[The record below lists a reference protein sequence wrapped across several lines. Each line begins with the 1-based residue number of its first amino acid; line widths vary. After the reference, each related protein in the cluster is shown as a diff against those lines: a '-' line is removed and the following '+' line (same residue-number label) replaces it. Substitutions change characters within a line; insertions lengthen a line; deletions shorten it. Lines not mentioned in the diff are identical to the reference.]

1 MTEWT
6 AGYVSDV
13 EYLPGFYR
21 EQSPVHLDLACLIG
35 GVQPPDRIGGM
46 TYCELGCGT
55 GLTTLLLAAANPAGR
70 FVGIDFNPAHIARGK
85 AMLQAAGL
93 ANVELIEAAFA
104 DLLEPGAPGLP
115 QFDYVT
121 LHGVYSW
128 ISAENRRAIVK
139 FLANHVKPGGLVY
152 VSYNAM
158 PGWMMGLPLQR
169 LMLEFAGLNPGR
181 SDRLA
186 EQALAFVAA
195 MQKAGARAIPDK
207 EIVERLE
214 REISSGK
221 LAYVAHEYLNQ
232 NWHPLYHADVA
243 RELAEAKLAY
253 VASATMLENYPELA
267 LSREQTDLL
276 NQVPDDI
283 VRESLRDYF
292 MARAFRRD
300 IFIRGS
306 RRLTAGRREA
316 ILSDMPL
323 GLFVP
328 PAKTKLEIAVPVG
341 EAKLEERLYGPAL
354 EALTHGVLTP
364 QEILSL
370 PAIKGK
376 TNGTATELVGMLLGS
391 GQAVALP
398 AMGASGAT
406 ARAFNR
412 AALAHAGDDGQT
424 KTALAA
430 PFSASGIHA
439 GLFEM
444 LAYRALAAGAPAE
457 IEGMVDAAWK
467 YLAARGDTLRKD
479 GKPIEN
485 AEDNRA
491 VLRQELTAV
500 LADTVPIWRRLGVI

>member
-35 GVQPPDRIGGM
+35 GVQPPDRVGGM
-46 TYCELGCGT
+46 AYCELGCGT
-55 GLTTLLLAAANPAGR
+55 GLTTLLLAAANPEGR
-70 FVGIDFNPAHIARGK
+70 FYGIDFNPAHIARGQ

-93 ANVELIEAAFA
+93 SNVELIEASFA
-104 DLLEPGAPGLP
+104 DLLEPGARELP

-128 ISAENRRAIVK
+128 ISAENRHAIVK
-139 FLANHVKPGGLVY
+139 FLAKYVKPGGLVY

-186 EQALAFVAA
+186 EQALAFVGA

-243 RELAEAKLAY
+243 RELAEAKLGY

-267 LSREQTDLL
+267 LSREQSELL

-283 VRESLRDYF
+283 VRETLRDYF

-300 IFIRGS
+300 IFVRGP
-306 RRLTAGRREA
+306 RRLKTERREA
-316 ILSDMPL
+316 LLRDIQLA
-323 GLFVP
+323 LFIP
-328 PAKTKLEIAVPVG
+328 SAKTKLEITVPVG
-341 EAKLEERLYGPAL
+341 EAKLEERLYRPAL
-354 EALTHGVLTP
+354 DALAHGIRTP
-364 QEILSL
+364 HEILNL
-370 PAIKGK
+370 PAIKGQTK
-376 TNGTATELVGMLLGS
+376 GTATELVGMLLGS
-391 GQAVALP
+391 GQAVAVP
-398 AMGASGAT
+398 AVGSSGTT

-412 AALAHAGDDGQT
+412 AALSQAAEEGLT
-424 KTALAA
+424 KSALAA
-430 PFSASGIHA
+430 PFSASGLHI
-439 GLFEM
+439 GLFEL
-444 LAYRALAAGAPAE
+444 LAYGALAAGAAAE
-457 IEGMVDAAWK
+457 LEGLVDGAWK
-467 YLAARGDTLRKD
+467 HLSLRGDTLRKD
-479 GKPIEN
+479 GKPIES
-485 AEDNRA
+485 AEENKA
-491 VLRQELTAV
+491 VLRQELAAV
-500 LADTVPIWRRLGVI
+500 LTDTVPIWRRLGVI

>member
-6 AGYVSDV
+6 AGYISDI

-35 GVQPPDRIGGM
+35 GVQPPDRIDGL

-55 GLTTLLLAAANPAGR
+55 GLTTILLAAANPGGR

-85 AMLQAAGL
+85 AMIKTAGL
-93 ANVELIEAAFA
+93 SNVELIEASFA
-104 DLLEPGAPGLP
+104 ELLEPGATKLP

-128 ISAENRRAIVK
+128 ISVENRRAIVRL
-139 FLANHVKPGGLVY
+139 LANRVRPGGLVY

-181 SDRLA
+181 SDRVA
-186 EQALAFVAA
+186 ENALAFLGA

-221 LAYVAHEYLNQ
+221 LAYLAHEYLNA

-243 RELAEAKLAY
+243 RELADAKLGY
-253 VASATMLENYPELA
+253 VASATILENYPELTLTAEQSA
-267 LSREQTDLL
+267 LLAD
-276 NQVPDDI
+276 VPDET
-283 VRESLRDYF
+283 VKETLRDYF

-300 IFIRGS
+300 IYIRGP
-306 RRLTAGRREA
+306 RRLTNERREM
-316 ILSDMPL
+316 ILNQVPL
-323 GLFVP
+323 ALFIP
-328 PAKTKLEIAVPVG
+328 PSKTRLEITVPVG
-341 EAKLEERLYGPAL
+341 EAKLEERLYRPAL
-354 EALTHGVLTP
+354 EALAHGVLTSR
-364 QEILSL
+364 EILEL
-370 PAIKGK
+370 PAIKGQ
-376 TNGTATELVGMLLGS
+376 TRGTAVELVGMLLGS

-398 AMGASGAT
+398 AAGAQGAT

-412 AALAHAGDDGQT
+412 AALAHAVEEGQT
-424 KTALAA
+424 RTALAA
-430 PFSASGIHA
+430 PFSASGVHV

-444 LAYRALAAGAPAE
+444 LAYDALASGASAE
-457 IEGMVDAAWK
+457 VNGLADAAWRQ
-467 YLAARGDTLRKD
+467 LSGRGDLLRKD
-479 GKPIEN
+479 GQPIES
-485 AEDNRA
+485 AEENLA
-491 VLRQELTAV
+491 VLRQEFVSV
-500 LADTVPIWRRLGVI
+500 LADAVPVWRRLGVI